1 MESRETISVRK
12 AFRRRNAAPAA
23 LLLLLCL
30 VPAPE
35 TNAENFSPAATPPAG
50 VRERLLGGTPQEL
63 LVLFDDSA
71 AEKDAADLRRG
82 RGLIHDDEAVL
93 AAKTGRFREVR
104 RRVLA
109 DLPAG
114 EFSTLREYSHLPMA
128 FLRFSTASA
137 LDLLV
142 ANPDVAAV
150 YENGLLYPNLTQSLP
165 LVHQPQAA
173 TIGLT
178 GAGTSVAVIDTG
190 VTYTHSAFGSCTAP
204 GTPAG
209 CRVSAS
215 VDIAPDD
222 GRLDDNGHGTNVAG
236 IAAGTASAANIVSLD
251 VFTSGG
257 TSSFDLV
264 ISAIN
269 WAIANKTAYSIVALN
284 MSLGDGVKYTS
295 ACSSKVTNPFVTPIA
310 NARSA
315 GIIPVASAGNEGY
328 SDGMA
333 KPACTPGVV
342 SVGAVYDANVGS
354 RAWSACTDSTT
365 AADTVTCFSNSASFL
380 TMFAPGALITAAGS
394 TKAGTSQAAPH
405 VAGAVA
411 ALREAFPGETLDQT
425 VARITSGGVPVTD
438 QRNGLTLP
446 RLNLLASGDPPA
458 NDSFSAAQTVYD
470 VSGTVS
476 GVSWNA
482 TKEIGEPDHAGNTGG
497 ASVWWTWTPSVTGT
511 AIITTHGSGFDTLL
525 AVYTGTPLGSLTQ
538 VAANNNDG
546 SSGGASGVQ
555 FTARAGT
562 VYRIAVDGVGGAEG
576 SIALDWS
583 LISQADLS
591 LALNSSPS
599 SVEVGEDVALALSV
613 TNNGPSTAS
622 GVTLTTSLPAE
633 MQFVSASSG
642 CSPAGNSV
650 VCDQGDVVSGGTT
663 DASIVVRPMSA
674 GMLTVTAQ
682 AAAETGDPAPGD
694 NSSITEIG
702 VTKAPAAVPAA
713 SPWGLAFVTVVLGCI
728 VCGRSRGSRDNR
740 K

>member
-1 MESRETISVRK
+1 MENRETISVRT

-35 TNAENFSPAATPPAG
+35 TNAENFSHAATPPAG

-71 AEKDAADLRRG
+71 AEKDAADLRRN
-82 RGLIHDDEAVL
+82 RGIIHDDEAVL
-93 AAKTGRFREVR
+93 AAKTRRFRETG

-114 EFSTLREYSHLPMA
+114 EFLTLREYSHLPMA

-137 LDLLV
+137 LDRLL

-178 GAGTSVAVIDTG
+178 GEGTSVAVIDTG
-190 VTYTHSAFGSCTAP
+190 VAYTHSAFGACTAP

-215 VDIAPDD
+215 VDIAPAD
-222 GRLDDNGHGTNVAG
+222 GSLDDNGHGTNVAG
-236 IAAGTASAANIVSLD
+236 IIAGTASAANIVSLD
-251 VFTSGG
+251 VFTSLG

-269 WAIANKTAYSIVALN
+269 WAIANRSAYNIVALN

-295 ACSSKVTNPFVTPIA
+295 ACASKSSNPFVTPIS

-328 SDGMA
+328 SDGIA

-354 RAWSACTDSTT
+354 RSWSVCTDSTT
-365 AADTVTCFSNSASFL
+365 AADKVTCFSNSASFM

-405 VAGAVA
+405 VAGAIA
-411 ALREAFPGETLDQT
+411 ALREAFPGETPDQT
-425 VARITSGGVPVTD
+425 VARMTSGGVPVTD
-438 QRNGLTLP
+438 TRNDLILP

-458 NDSFSAAQTVYD
+458 NDSFSAAET
-470 VSGTVS
+470 VSGSSGAVS

-482 TKEIGEPDHAGNTGG
+482 TKESGEPDHAGSSGG
-497 ASVWWTWTPSVTGT
+497 ASVWWKWTPSMSGAAV
-511 AIITTHGSGFDTLL
+511 ITTHGSGFDTLL
-525 AVYTGTPLGSLTQ
+525 AVYTGSSVGSLAQ
-538 VAANNNDG
+538 VTANDNDG
-546 SSGGASGVQ
+546 SSGGTSGAR
-555 FTARAGT
+555 FTALAGT
-562 VYRIAVDGVGGAEG
+562 VYRIAVDGAGGAEG
-576 SIALDWS
+576 TIALDWN
-583 LISQADLS
+583 LVPQADLS
-591 LALNSSPS
+591 LTLNGSPS
-599 SVEVGEDVALALSV
+599 SVQVGGDVTLTLTM
-613 TNNGPSTAS
+613 TNNGPSTAT
-622 GVTLTTSLPAE
+622 GVTLTASLPAE
-633 MQFVSASSG
+633 LQFVSASPG
-642 CSPAGNSV
+642 CSPSGSSV
-650 VCDQGDVVSGGTT
+650 VCDQGEVVSGGTT
-663 DASIVVRPMSA
+663 GAGIQVRPLSA
-674 GMLTVTAQ
+674 AVLTVTAQ
-682 AAAETGDPAPGD
+682 AAAETGDPEPGD
-694 NSSITEIG
+694 NSSFTEIEITG
-702 VTKAPAAVPAA
+702 APAAVPAV
-713 SPWGLAFVTVVLGCI
+713 SPWGIAFITVVLGSF
-728 VCGRSRGSRDNR
+728 VRGRSRWTRENR